1 MPSQK
6 NLYFLGAGGNASVV
20 ASTINDIN
28 LISKEWNVAG
38 FFDDSPTCVFNE
50 FFHCGSISV
59 DTIAP
64 YLEDPLN
71 YFYWSL
77 MSVKIGKDLLPKL
90 LALNI
95 PINRFATIIHP
106 TAVISS
112 TAKIGFGVSIHPF
125 VSIGPD
131 VSIGDHIHC
140 FAQSFVG
147 HGANIGSFSYLANN
161 VSVGA
166 RVQLNEGSYVGTN
179 AAIRENVSVGPW
191 SIIGMGSVVLNHVSP
206 GTTVIGVPAKPF
218 NK

>member
-1 MPSQK
+1 MSSQK

-28 LISKEWNVAG
+28 LISNEWNIAG
-38 FFDDSPTCVFNE
+38 FFDDNTSCIFDN
-50 FFHCGSISV
+50 FLHCGPVDADAIS
-59 DTIAP
+59 P
-64 YLEDPLN
+64 FLEDPSN

-77 MSVKIGKDLLPKL
+77 MSVKIGKNLLPKL
-90 LALNI
+90 DSLNI
-95 PINRFATIIHP
+95 PISRFATIIHP
-106 TAVISS
+106 SAVISS

-131 VSIGDHIHC
+131 VMLGNHIHC

-161 VSVGA
+161 ASVGA
-166 RVQLNEGSYVGTN
+166 RVHLNEGSYVGTN
-179 AAIRENVSVGPW
+179 AAIRENIIVGHW

-206 GTTVIGVPAKPF
+206 ETTVIGVPAKPF